1 MGCFITLWLLIKILL
16 NACWPQIVVG
26 ARQLPYQNWQGDN
39 FTGIGANLNGKNV
52 SNYNVQCIL
61 IALI

>member
-16 NACWPQIVVG
+16 NARWPQTVVG
-26 ARQLPYQNWQGDN
+26 ARQLPYQNWQGDK

-52 SNYNVQCIL
+52 SNYN
-61 IALI
+61 